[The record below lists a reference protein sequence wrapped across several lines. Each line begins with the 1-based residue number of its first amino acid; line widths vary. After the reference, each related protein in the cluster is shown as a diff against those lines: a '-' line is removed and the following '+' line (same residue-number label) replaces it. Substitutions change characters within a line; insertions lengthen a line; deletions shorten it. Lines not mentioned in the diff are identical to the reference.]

1 MKRSDDGLHMKGWEP
16 IDLQGIK
23 TYSLKER
30 QSKVS
35 IKDFASSWKP
45 GGGFDLWVKGLP
57 RILAGGDLKKVITRL
72 TEAVRAKKI
81 VLLAMGAHVIKVG
94 LSPVLLD
101 LMERG
106 IISGIAMNG
115 AGIIHDL
122 EVAMVGATSEDV
134 DSELHLGTFGM
145 ARETGEFLNK
155 AIKKG
160 AERNSGLGY
169 SVGMSILD
177 EGFPFN
183 EYSIL
188 AGAVRMG
195 IPVTVHVAI
204 GTDIIHVHPAVDG
217 AAIGKASHLDF
228 RIFASLISQLE
239 GGVYINLGS
248 AVILPEVFLKAFTLV
263 KNLGFTLRHFTTV
276 DMDFM
281 RQYRPLTNVVK
292 RPTSEGG
299 EGFSLT
305 GHHEIMVP
313 LLAAALIENL
323 EGNSVIS

>member
-1 MKRSDDGLHMKGWEP
+1 MDRGKP
-16 IDLQGIK
+16 IDLAGLE
-23 TYSLKER
+23 TYSIKDR
-30 QSKVS
+30 HSKVS
-35 IKDFASSWKP
+35 IRDFGSAWKSRE
-45 GGGFDLWVKGLP
+45 GFAHWVKSLP
-57 RILAGGDLKKVITRL
+57 RILAGDDIRTVITRI
-72 TEAVRAKKI
+72 TEAVREQKI
-81 VLLAMGAHVIKVG
+81 VLVAMGAHVIKVG
-94 LSPVLLD
+94 LNPVLLD

-134 DSELHLGTFGM
+134 DKELHLGRFGM
-145 ARETGEFLNK
+145 ARETGDFLNR
-155 AIKKG
+155 AVREGAGKG
-160 AERNSGLGY
+160 KGLGY
-169 SVGMSILD
+169 SVGMSMLD
-177 EGFPFN
+177 EGFPYN

-188 AGAVRMG
+188 AGAARMG

-204 GTDIIHVHPAVDG
+204 GTDIIHIHPEFDG
-217 AAIGKASHLDF
+217 ASIGEASHLDF
-228 RIFASLISQLE
+228 RIFASLISHLE

-276 DMDFM
+276 DMDFI
-281 RQYRPLTNVVK
+281 RQYRPLTNVVT

-313 LLAAALIENL
+313 LIAAALIENL
-323 EGNSVIS
+323 EGNSIVS

>member
-1 MKRSDDGLHMKGWEP
+1 MDRGTP
-16 IDLQGIK
+16 IDLTGLQ
-23 TYSLKER
+23 TYSIKER
-30 QSKVS
+30 HSKVS
-35 IKDFASSWKP
+35 IKDFGSAWKP
-45 GGGFDLWVKGLP
+45 GKGFDHWVRILP
-57 RILAGGDLKKVITRL
+57 RILAGDDFRKVIARL

-81 VLLAMGAHVIKVG
+81 VLVAMGAHVIKVG
-94 LSPVLLD
+94 LGPVLLD

-134 DSELHLGTFGM
+134 EEELHLGRFGM

-155 AIKKG
+155 AIREGAGKG
-160 AERNSGLGY
+160 MGLGY
-169 SVGMSILD
+169 SVGIRILD
-177 EGFPFN
+177 EGLPHN
-183 EYSIL
+183 DYSIL

-217 AAIGKASHLDF
+217 ASIGEASHLDF
-228 RIFASLISQLE
+228 RIFASLVSQLE
-239 GGVYINLGS
+239 GGVHINLGS
-248 AVILPEVFLKAFTLV
+248 AVILPEVFLKAFTLA
-263 KNLGFTLRHFTTV
+263 KNLGFTLSHFTTV

-323 EGNSVIS
+323 EKNDIVS